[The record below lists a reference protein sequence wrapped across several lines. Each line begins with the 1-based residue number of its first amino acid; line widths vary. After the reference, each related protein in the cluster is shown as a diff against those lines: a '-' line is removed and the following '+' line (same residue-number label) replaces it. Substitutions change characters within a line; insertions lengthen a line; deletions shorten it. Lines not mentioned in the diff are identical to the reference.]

1 VVLSEPGAVEARLG
15 ALRPR
20 DCDFVELEVPDVR
33 VAEPALRRLGTV
45 QKLLA
50 AAGAGPVLLGAI
62 QASDPAAGAVA
73 KYLREAF
80 PPDGP
85 IPAVPAELLPAV
97 REIAL
102 GEPGDPVR
110 HGLFPSY
117 PTKLARLAL
126 AARGE
131 YDAAVVLA
139 AAERA
144 YEPGRPYHGHDALAC
159 ALVHPGIGAGERA
172 GLEERY
178 AGHGRNQRGWR
189 SRRKTHRVLIWS
201 HRYR

>member
-1 VVLSEPGAVEARLG
+1 M
-15 ALRPR
+15 
-20 DCDFVELEVPDVR
+20 
-33 VAEPALRRLGTV
+33 
-45 QKLLA
+45 
-50 AAGAGPVLLGAI
+50 
-62 QASDPAAGAVA
+62 
-73 KYLREAF
+73 
-80 PPDGP
+80 
-85 IPAVPAELLPAV
+85 PAELLPAV

-126 AARGE
+126 AAQGE

-144 YEPGRPYHGHDALAC
+144 YEPGRPYHAHDALAC

-172 GLEERY
+172 GLVERY
-178 AGHGRNQRGWR
+178 AGHGRNRRGWR
-189 SRRKTHRVLIWS
+189 SRKRRTASSFGAVGTVEACGGVARSARCGRWS
-201 HRYR
+201 SDGSSRT